1 MSNRTSVPS
10 IDISLF
16 LVMVILIIIGLVML
30 ISTSSIVGI
39 ANFND
44 SYYFIRKQVF
54 FIGLGFL
61 GCLMGMSI
69 PYRTYQRYAL
79 YGYMTSLIVMGLTL
93 VPGVGK
99 LVGGASRWIDLG
111 LFTLQPIELMKFFIV
126 VSIAGLLA
134 TKKDVL
140 SDIKQGVL
148 AALCLVSP
156 PLFILFLQPDLGNL
170 GLLLMVVGALLFIS
184 PIPFKQLFSV
194 FLGSISIITISIL
207 SRPYQQKRIL
217 AFLNPDDD
225 PLGRNYHM
233 VQSLIAIGSGGLFGT
248 GIGEGKLKYFYL
260 PLQYSDFIFSI
271 ICEEGGFILASIIFL
286 LFGVIV
292 FRSLKIARYATSSFG
307 FYLAMGLMLILV
319 VQAILNMGVVMGL
332 LPVTGIPLTFI
343 SFGGS
348 SLVVSMFC
356 VGVLLN
362 ISKDRSND

>member
-1 MSNRTSVPS
+1 
-10 IDISLF
+10 
-16 LVMVILIIIGLVML
+16 
-30 ISTSSIVGI
+30 
-39 ANFND
+39 
-44 SYYFIRKQVF
+44 
-54 FIGLGFL
+54 
-61 GCLMGMSI
+61 
-69 PYRTYQRYAL
+69 
-79 YGYMTSLIVMGLTL
+79 
-93 VPGVGK
+93 
-99 LVGGASRWIDLG
+99 
-111 LFTLQPIELMKFFIV
+111 
-126 VSIAGLLA
+126 
-134 TKKDVL
+134 
-140 SDIKQGVL
+140 
-148 AALCLVSP
+148 
-156 PLFILFLQPDLGNL
+156 
-170 GLLLMVVGALLFIS
+170 MVVGALLFIS